1 MLKRWALGAPAGLAQ
16 MREDI
21 DAVLRNYPAAR
32 TPVEVVLTYPGVHAL
47 WIHRVSHDLFENDF
61 KLLARVI
68 SHANR
73 FLTGIE
79 IHPGANIA
87 SGVFIDHGMGVVIG
101 ETATIGT
108 GCLIYK
114 GVLLGGTKLDKG
126 TRHPQLGKNVVVGSN
141 ACLLG
146 AIEIGDEARVGAGSV
161 VVRSVPE
168 GAHRGRR
175 AGAGRRDSRQPVAH
189 RGGARPRQPARPR
202 ERHDPR
208 PRRAERA
215 LAGSPAC
222 DSSTSSTSRATGK
235 KSWSSERTWWTSTSF
250 RARTSADAGRGA
262 RRGRD
267 ARRDATRTR
276 NAPHKQRPAVAA

>member
-21 DAVLRNYPAAR
+21 DAVLRNDPAAR

-79 IHPGANIA
+79 IHPGAHIA

-126 TRHPQLGKNVVVGSN
+126 TRHPQLGKNVVIGSN

-146 AIEIGDEARVGAGSV
+146 AIEIGDGARVGAGSV

-168 GAHRGRR
+168 GATVVG
-175 AGAGRRDSRQPVAH
+175 V
-189 RGGARPRQPARPR
+189 PARVVEIQGNRSRIEAALDHANLP
-202 ERHDPR
+202 DPVSDMI
-208 PRRAERA
+208 RA
-215 LAGSPAC
+215 LAAQNERLR
-222 DSSTSSTSRATGK
+222 SRL
-235 KSWSSERTWWTSTSF
+235 
-250 RARTSADAGRGA
+250 RAIE
-262 RRGRD
+262 
-267 ARRDATRTR
+267 
-276 NAPHKQRPAVAA
+276 HKLHIASNGEEELELGTDLVDEHFVPRANVG

>member
-21 DAVLRNYPAAR
+21 EAVLRNDPAAR

-108 GCLIYK
+108 GCFIYK

-126 TRHPQLGKNVVVGSN
+126 TRHPQLGRDVVVGSN

-146 AIEIGDEARVGAGSV
+146 AIEIGDGARVGAGSGRV
-161 VVRSVPE
+161 DPCRKGPPWWACPRGSWRSK
-168 GAHRGRR
+168 AIGR
-175 AGAGRRDSRQPVAH
+175 AS
-189 RGGARPRQPARPR
+189 
-202 ERHDPR
+202 
-208 PRRAERA
+208 
-215 LAGSPAC
+215 
-222 DSSTSSTSRATGK
+222 
-235 KSWSSERTWWTSTSF
+235 
-250 RARTSADAGRGA
+250 
-262 RRGRD
+262 
-267 ARRDATRTR
+267 
-276 NAPHKQRPAVAA
+276 KQRSTTPTCPTP